1 MTEKRKSFI
10 EEINDEDDDSSQV
23 TVEIINNSSYIS
35 NDDVVLIL
43 KNIYDPEISYSIYEL
58 GLIYKINISDTNI
71 DIIMTLTTANCPEAQ
86 SIPEQVKNA
95 LSEGFK
101 DVQVS
106 VDVVF
111 DPPWT
116 VDNMD
121 RNIKL
126 ILGLL

>member
-1 MTEKRKSFI
+1 MEKKKSFI
-10 EEINDEDDDSSQV
+10 EEVDDIEDEDDFNV
-23 TVEIINNSSYIS
+23 AIHNKSSYIKD
-35 NDDVVLIL
+35 DDVISIL

-58 GLIYKINISDTNI
+58 GLIYEINISDTNI

-86 SIPEQVKNA
+86 SIPEQVRQS

-101 DVQVS
+101 DLKIS
-106 VDVVF
+106 VNVVF